1 MTELSSA
8 LSLGQALRN
17 RTCSA
22 RELTESFLAQIDRR
36 EPELHAFLTV
46 SREEALAAADDADRR
61 LAAGEPLSPLDGVPF
76 AVKDNLCTK
85 NVRTTC
91 ASRALEHFVPP
102 YDATAVARL
111 RAAGCVMLGK
121 TNLDEFAMGCDTGSS
136 AFGPTRHPLDPARVP
151 GGSSGGS
158 AAAVASWEA
167 PLALGSDTG
176 GSVRQPAAL
185 CGVVGLR
192 PTYGRISRSGLTG
205 FAPSFDQVGLLAR
218 TPADCAAL
226 LALTAGFDPLDA
238 TSARRPA
245 ESFADELEAGVRGL
259 RIALLQEGLDEAGPA
274 VRRSTERAAAR
285 LESLGA
291 RVEPLSLPFL
301 REMLPAY
308 HILTAAEASSNL
320 ARFDGVRYGL
330 RAPGDGW
337 RESIRESR
345 SAGFGMEVKRRIL
358 LGTFVLEKEQRGACF
373 SRAQRLRR
381 RTAADLREALG
392 RFDLVLLPTAPE
404 TAWRWEEE
412 RDPLALY
419 RSDLF
424 TVPAAIAGLPAV
436 SVPFGEENGLPIGV
450 QFMGRAWDGSAAA
463 ARRSDIA
470 AGGVNGMEENR
481 NRPAAS
487 YETVIGLETHI
498 ALKTE
503 TKAFCSCAVTF
514 GAEPNTHCC
523 PVCLG
528 MPGALPVLNEKAVEY
543 AAKAGLLL
551 HCRVSLVSH
560 MDRKQYFYP
569 DLPKGYQISQDD
581 EPLCT
586 DGWLEIP
593 AADGGKKRVRIE
605 RIHLEEDAGKLIH
618 TAEGTL
624 IDCNRCG
631 VPLIEIVTKPDF
643 RSAEEVV
650 AYLQELREII
660 RFAGLSDCRMNE
672 GSLRCDVNLSL
683 RPRGS
688 EELGER
694 AELKN
699 LNSFQFAAKAI
710 AFEAERQAAVL
721 ASGGALFPETRGFCE
736 ETGETYAMRRKESQD
751 DYRFLPEPDLPPV
764 VLTQEQ
770 IDRWRSELPEPPA
783 ERRARYESA
792 YGLSRETAALL
803 TVSRAAADRFEE
815 AAARTPWARQLA
827 NLLAA
832 DPERLEAGIP
842 VAAQSLAELAAL
854 LGEGSVGAAA
864 ARRILDELWAHR
876 RRSAGDRRAARSC
889 SSSRTARRSC
899 PSRSR
904 RWPQTGGPRPISAPG
919 KRRRCRRCW
928 AT

>member
-1 MTELSSA
+1 
-8 LSLGQALRN
+8 
-17 RTCSA
+17 
-22 RELTESFLAQIDRR
+22 
-36 EPELHAFLTV
+36 
-46 SREEALAAADDADRR
+46 
-61 LAAGEPLSPLDGVPF
+61 
-76 AVKDNLCTK
+76 
-85 NVRTTC
+85 
-91 ASRALEHFVPP
+91 
-102 YDATAVARL
+102 
-111 RAAGCVMLGK
+111 
-121 TNLDEFAMGCDTGSS
+121 MG
-136 AFGPTRHPLDPARVP
+136 
-151 GGSSGGS
+151 
-158 AAAVASWEA
+158 
-167 PLALGSDTG
+167 
-176 GSVRQPAAL
+176 
-185 CGVVGLR
+185 
-192 PTYGRISRSGLTG
+192 
-205 FAPSFDQVGLLAR
+205 
-218 TPADCAAL
+218 
-226 LALTAGFDPLDA
+226 
-238 TSARRPA
+238 
-245 ESFADELEAGVRGL
+245 
-259 RIALLQEGLDEAGPA
+259 
-274 VRRSTERAAAR
+274 
-285 LESLGA
+285 
-291 RVEPLSLPFL
+291 
-301 REMLPAY
+301 
-308 HILTAAEASSNL
+308 
-320 ARFDGVRYGL
+320 
-330 RAPGDGW
+330 
-337 RESIRESR
+337 
-345 SAGFGMEVKRRIL
+345 
-358 LGTFVLEKEQRGACF
+358 
-373 SRAQRLRR
+373 
-381 RTAADLREALG
+381 
-392 RFDLVLLPTAPE
+392 
-404 TAWRWEEE
+404 
-412 RDPLALY
+412 
-419 RSDLF
+419 
-424 TVPAAIAGLPAV
+424 
-436 SVPFGEENGLPIGV
+436 
-450 QFMGRAWDGSAAA
+450 
-463 ARRSDIA
+463 
-470 AGGVNGMEENR
+470 ENR

-710 AFEAERQAAVL
+710 AFEEERQAAVL
-721 ASGGALFPETRGFCE
+721 ASGGTLFPETRGFCE

-764 VLTQEQ
+764 VLTQDQ

-854 LGEGSVGAAA
+854 LGEGSVSAAA
-864 ARRILDELWAHR
+864 ARRILDELWTHGGDPREIAAR
-876 RRSAGDRRAARSC
+876 LGLLKLSDRASLLPFAEQAVAANGRAAADFRAGKAAALQALLGDVMRRSHGRADPAAAR
-889 SSSRTARRSC
+889 ALLLELL
-899 PSRSR
+899 
-904 RWPQTGGPRPISAPG
+904 GG
-919 KRRRCRRCW
+919 
-928 AT
+928 

>member
-1 MTELSSA
+1 
-8 LSLGQALRN
+8 
-17 RTCSA
+17 
-22 RELTESFLAQIDRR
+22 
-36 EPELHAFLTV
+36 
-46 SREEALAAADDADRR
+46 
-61 LAAGEPLSPLDGVPF
+61 
-76 AVKDNLCTK
+76 
-85 NVRTTC
+85 
-91 ASRALEHFVPP
+91 
-102 YDATAVARL
+102 
-111 RAAGCVMLGK
+111 
-121 TNLDEFAMGCDTGSS
+121 MG
-136 AFGPTRHPLDPARVP
+136 
-151 GGSSGGS
+151 
-158 AAAVASWEA
+158 
-167 PLALGSDTG
+167 
-176 GSVRQPAAL
+176 
-185 CGVVGLR
+185 
-192 PTYGRISRSGLTG
+192 
-205 FAPSFDQVGLLAR
+205 
-218 TPADCAAL
+218 
-226 LALTAGFDPLDA
+226 
-238 TSARRPA
+238 
-245 ESFADELEAGVRGL
+245 
-259 RIALLQEGLDEAGPA
+259 
-274 VRRSTERAAAR
+274 
-285 LESLGA
+285 
-291 RVEPLSLPFL
+291 
-301 REMLPAY
+301 
-308 HILTAAEASSNL
+308 
-320 ARFDGVRYGL
+320 
-330 RAPGDGW
+330 
-337 RESIRESR
+337 
-345 SAGFGMEVKRRIL
+345 
-358 LGTFVLEKEQRGACF
+358 
-373 SRAQRLRR
+373 
-381 RTAADLREALG
+381 
-392 RFDLVLLPTAPE
+392 
-404 TAWRWEEE
+404 
-412 RDPLALY
+412 
-419 RSDLF
+419 
-424 TVPAAIAGLPAV
+424 
-436 SVPFGEENGLPIGV
+436 
-450 QFMGRAWDGSAAA
+450 
-463 ARRSDIA
+463 
-470 AGGVNGMEENR
+470 ENR

-710 AFEAERQAAVL
+710 AFEADRQGAVL

-764 VLTQEQ
+764 VLTQDQ

-864 ARRILDELWAHR
+864 ARRILDELWAQGGDPR
-876 RRSAGDRRAARSC
+876 EIAARLGLLKLSDRASLLPFAEQAVAANGRAAADFRAGKTAALQALLGDVMRRSHGRADPAAAR
-889 SSSRTARRSC
+889 ALLLELI
-899 PSRSR
+899 
-904 RWPQTGGPRPISAPG
+904 GG
-919 KRRRCRRCW
+919 
-928 AT
+928 